1 MVVLPL
7 EQKKN
12 RTMIKPVFLACCV
25 VVLLLWAGCKKDDDN
40 NELKAI
46 FDWELTEE
54 PGKVIYTNRSLN
66 ADIYEWNFGDGT
78 FSTVTSPQKTYGQNG
93 DFIVTL
99 KAFGS
104 GNIVSVSDTITVNNI
119 P

>member
-1 MVVLPL
+1 M
-7 EQKKN
+7 
-12 RTMIKPVFLACCV
+12 RSIFLAFCV
-25 VVLLLWAGCKKDDDN
+25 IGLLLWSGCKKDDDN
-40 NELKAI
+40 NELQAI
-46 FDWELTEE
+46 FDWELTED
-54 PGKVIYTNRSLN
+54 PGKVIFTNRSRN

-99 KAFGS
+99 KASGS
-104 GNIVSVSDTITVNNI
+104 GNINSVSDTITVNNI

>member
-1 MVVLPL
+1 M
-7 EQKKN
+7 
-12 RTMIKPVFLACCV
+12 RSIFLASCIIG
-25 VVLLLWAGCKKDDDN
+25 LLLWSGCKKDDDK
-40 NELKAI
+40 NELQAI
-46 FDWELTEE
+46 FDWELTED
-54 PGKVIYTNRSLN
+54 PGKVIFTNRSRN

-104 GNIVSVSDTITVNNI
+104 GNIVSVSDTIMVDNI